1 MKPPDSILV
10 IVTRR
15 IGDVLLATPLVRSL
29 RLAWPKAAIDAL
41 VFAGTEGIL
50 AANPDIR
57 RVIAVPENAKDPS
70 HLRILFSLVGRYDL
84 AISTLP
90 GDRPTFTARLAGR
103 CCVGPIL
110 PGPQHWW
117 KRLLLSRWIAFD
129 DCDTHTVLQGM
140 HLADFLGIKR
150 ACDVVV
156 SWTQLDMD
164 RVVGFFPTVLTGSY
178 AVLHLYPKYPYKMW
192 NREGW
197 KEVVSWLHRQG
208 VVIVLTGSGD
218 PDELAYL
225 ERFRREIPEEILNLA
240 GRLTLGE
247 LGFLISRAR
256 VYSGPD
262 TVVTHMAAA
271 LGVPTVALY
280 GPTNAVKWSP
290 WPKGYRGEGNPFP
303 RQGGGRLNN
312 VILLQGTG
320 DCVPCG
326 EEGCDREIGGTSDCL
341 QRLPAARV
349 IEALE
354 EVLVG
359 GIGPPVRVSSKESS
373 VTPLG

>member
-15 IGDVLLATPLVRSL
+15 IGDVLLATPLIRSL
-29 RLAWPKAAIDAL
+29 RTAWPTAAIDTL
-41 VFAGTEGIL
+41 VFVGTEGVL

-57 RVIAVPENAKDPS
+57 RVITVPEEAKDPA
-70 HLRILFSLVGRYDL
+70 HLRTLLSLIQRYDL
-84 AISTLP
+84 AVSTLP

-103 CCVGPIL
+103 RCVGPL
-110 PGPQHWW
+110 MPGPKHWW

-129 DCDTHTVLQGM
+129 DCDTHTVLLGL
-140 HLADFLGIKR
+140 HLADLLGVRR
-150 ACDVVV
+150 ASDVVV
-156 SWTQLDMD
+156 SWAPADEA
-164 RVVGFFPTVLTGSY
+164 RVAGLFPPVRTEPY

-192 NREGW
+192 RREGW
-197 KEVVSWLHRQG
+197 RDVASWLNRRG
-208 VVIVLTGSGD
+208 VPIVLTGSGD
-218 PDELAYL
+218 PEELAYV
-225 ERFRREIPEEILNLA
+225 ESFRREIPEGCINLA

-247 LGFLISRAR
+247 VGFLISRAR
-256 VYSGPD
+256 VYAGPD

-303 RQGGGRLNN
+303 RQGGGRVNN
-312 VILLQGTG
+312 VILLQGPG

-326 EEGCDREIGGTSDCL
+326 EEGCDREVGCTSDCL

-354 EVLVG
+354 EALADG
-359 GIGPPVRVSSKESS
+359 AGSSAGASR
-373 VTPLG
+373 